1 MDPNSR
7 YYGAS
12 ANYNKPGGP
21 VINRRLLTLIG
32 IILVVIMLLFGAF
45 SLFSSLS
52 NGPRDQLATLVARE
66 QSLQIFTSTNQAK
79 ITDNELT
86 KINSE
91 AGILLTSDTVT
102 LTQQLKSK
110 HKLTTIPKEIIALE
124 ADLTSEATL
133 TQATLSGKFN
143 ETYKDLLEQ
152 KLASCLQLAESVQ
165 QGTTGQLNAALEQN
179 IQNIK
184 ALQAQLQAGN

>member
-21 VINRRLLTLIG
+21 MINRRVLILLG

-45 SLFSSLS
+45 SIFSSLS
-52 NGPRDQLATLVARE
+52 NGPRDQLATLIAKE
-66 QSLQIFTSTNQAK
+66 QSLQVFTATHQAK

-86 KINSE
+86 KVNSE
-91 AGILLTSDTVT
+91 AGIFLTSDTVA
-102 LTQQLKSK
+102 LTRQLNLKYK
-110 HKLTTIPKEIIALE
+110 MAAIPKEIIAAE
-124 ADLTSEATL
+124 ADTTSETTL
-133 TQATLSGKFN
+133 TQATQSGKFN
-143 ETYKDLLEQ
+143 ETYKDLLGQ
-152 KLASCLQLAESVQ
+152 KLATSLLLAESVQ

-184 ALQAQLQAGN
+184 SLQAELEASN